1 MPPIAWLV
9 IALVAGVAGY
19 LSGWPAWQSYRA
31 RDTRDLNAE
40 RYLAW
45 RGHTVRGQAPRPRE
59 GMTGEERR
67 RIYGGVVLGII
78 GVLALL
84 AFFATS

>member
-1 MPPIAWLV
+1 MPSLAWLLV
-9 IALVAGVAGY
+9 ALVAGAAGY
-19 LSGWPAWQSYRA
+19 LIAWPAWQSSRA
-31 RDTRDLNAE
+31 RDSRDLNAE

-45 RGHTVRGQAPRPRE
+45 RVRAVRGQAPRVHV

-67 RIYGGVVLGII
+67 RAYAGAALGVI
-78 GVLALL
+78 GVLALI